1 MAVCWKPVRTGI
13 RQKSATHLVGVGIAD
28 TESTF
33 ELLLAIL
40 RGGFGWER
48 MGIFGVIY
56 GVAWD
61 VTLVF
66 SRPILAFQIDNY
78 L

>member
-48 MGIFGVIY
+48 MGDLWGLWCCV
-56 GVAWD
+56 D

-66 SRPILAFQIDNY
+66 SRPI
-78 L
+78 

>member
-48 MGIFGVIY
+48 MGDLWGDLWCCV
-56 GVAWD
+56 D

-66 SRPILAFQIDNY
+66 SRPIPD
-78 L
+78 